1 VIIPDVNVLLY
12 AHISAF
18 PQHARAREWWRAALE
33 AEDVAVGLTTP
44 AILGFVRI
52 GTNRKVFREPL
63 SVDNASE
70 TVRAWLAFPNVTML
84 SAGPS
89 HVETVLTLL
98 KEAGTNGNLTTDAQL
113 AAYAI
118 EYQAELCSND
128 ADFGR
133 FSGLRWVNP
142 LKTPQKKPR
151 GSSRV

>member
-1 VIIPDVNVLLY
+1 VIVPDVNLLLY

-18 PQHARAREWWRAALE
+18 PQHALARDWWRAALGS
-33 AEDVAVGLTTP
+33 DVAVGLTAP
-44 AILGFVRI
+44 SVFGFLRI

-63 SVDNASE
+63 SVEQASE
-70 TVRAWLAFPNVTML
+70 TIRAWLAFPNVTVL
-84 SAGPS
+84 SAGPV
-89 HVETVLTLL
+89 HVETVLALL
-98 KEAGTNGNLTTDAQL
+98 KDAGTSGNLTTDAQL

-142 LKTPQKKPR
+142 LSKPAKPAR
-151 GSSRV
+151 